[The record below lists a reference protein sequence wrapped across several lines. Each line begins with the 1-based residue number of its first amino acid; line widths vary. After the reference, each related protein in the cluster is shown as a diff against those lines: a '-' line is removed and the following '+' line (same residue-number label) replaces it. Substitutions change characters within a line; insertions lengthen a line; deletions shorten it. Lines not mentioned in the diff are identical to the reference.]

1 MHNVLWGC
9 AEILPYLRAVVF
21 FLSSIEIVPLV
32 VFYAPFQLFAHTS
45 ACSEEAVKRSGNP
58 NMMMSNPSDMENQLF
73 LKAETRVNYLLYVAR
88 VLVYIRD
95 KRVDMSVED
104 LMNNGT

>member
-1 MHNVLWGC
+1 MASTEDWRSPAYRQKV
-9 AEILPYLRAVVF
+9 ILQ
-21 FLSSIEIVPLV
+21 I
-32 VFYAPFQLFAHTS
+32 
-45 ACSEEAVKRSGNP
+45 EEAVKRSGNP

-73 LKAETRVNYLLYVAR
+73 LKAETRANYLLYVAH

-104 LMNNGT
+104 LMNNRA

>member
-1 MHNVLWGC
+1 MSVEDQRSLGATLNSRTNMASTEDWRTPAYRQKV
-9 AEILPYLRAVVF
+9 ILQ
-21 FLSSIEIVPLV
+21 I
-32 VFYAPFQLFAHTS
+32 
-45 ACSEEAVKRSGNP
+45 EEAVKRSGNP
-58 NMMMSNPSDMENQLF
+58 NMMMSNPGDMENQLF
-73 LKAETRVNYLLYVAR
+73 LKAETKVNYLAYVAH

>member
-1 MHNVLWGC
+1 
-9 AEILPYLRAVVF
+9 
-21 FLSSIEIVPLV
+21 
-32 VFYAPFQLFAHTS
+32 
-45 ACSEEAVKRSGNP
+45 
-58 NMMMSNPSDMENQLF
+58 MMMSNPSDMENQLF